1 MVSQDSRT
9 HKAVGVVAHLGDANC
24 FVKDHAQLSP
34 LLCSLFRC
42 ELTQRHASE
51 SPLKYP
57 IYLPKSGERHMAELA
72 CFCCCFW
79 DWEHLL
85 VFGFSFSFFFFFF
98 FHVCSFLCQRQFEN
112 LAIFFYQPKLSL
124 AFQHSSGMLL
134 FPLRF
139 RLVTFVVKSQRHS
152 VSSVLY
158 CSLLCECF
166 VGTWAHPST

>member
-9 HKAVGVVAHLGDANC
+9 HKAVGVVAHLGDSNC

-57 IYLPKSGERHMAELA
+57 IYLPKSGTAYGRVGL
-72 CFCCCFW
+72 FLLLLLRLGTSFLFLFW
-79 DWEHLL
+79 FL
-85 VFGFSFSFFFFFF
+85 VFFSFFF

-112 LAIFFYQPKLSL
+112 LAIFFYQSKLSL

-152 VSSVLY
+152 VLSVLY

-166 VGTWAHPST
+166 VGTWAHLST

>member
-1 MVSQDSRT
+1 MLSQDSRT
-9 HKAVGVVAHLGDANC
+9 HKAVGVVAHLGDTNC

-57 IYLPKSGERHMAELA
+57 IYLLNLGNSIWQSWHVFVVALETGNI
-72 CFCCCFW
+72 FCC
-79 DWEHLL
+79 
-85 VFGFSFSFFFFFF
+85 FFFLFF
-98 FHVCSFLCQRQFEN
+98 FHICSFLCQRQFEN
-112 LAIFFYQPKLSL
+112 LAFFFYQSKLSL

-139 RLVTFVVKSQRHS
+139 RLVTLVVKSQCHS
-152 VSSVLY
+152 VLSVLY
-158 CSLLCECF
+158 CSLVCECF
-166 VGTWAHPST
+166 VGTWAHPSV

>member
-1 MVSQDSRT
+1 MPVRVHSNTPFTYLNLGNGIWQSW
-9 HKAVGVVAHLGDANC
+9 HVFVVAFETGN
-24 FVKDHAQLSP
+24 
-34 LLCSLFRC
+34 
-42 ELTQRHASE
+42 
-51 SPLKYP
+51 
-57 IYLPKSGERHMAELA
+57 I
-72 CFCCCFW
+72 FW
-79 DWEHLL
+79 FLVL
-85 VFGFSFSFFFFFF
+85 VFLSFFFF
-98 FHVCSFLCQRQFEN
+98 FHVCSFLCQGQFEN